1 MTSPI
6 TLPYYTKSAI
16 SREKGDGASRDRTG
30 DLLLAKQALS
40 QLSYGP
46 SWAEF
51 TPEEPSSEGRCRRG
65 VPCRPPR
72 WRTMTRR
79 RQSACGAW
87 SPRCGCRAGG
97 VGCAGSVG
105 ASEWPPP
112 EEVAAAILY
121 LASPEATMASGTVL
135 DIKRR
140 LYRRM

>member
-51 TPEEPSSEGRCRRG
+51 TPEEPSSEGRCRVPRSAVPAPALEDYDAAAAERMRG
-65 VPCRPPR
+65 VVAAVCLAR
-72 WRTMTRR
+72 
-79 RQSACGAW
+79 
-87 SPRCGCRAGG
+87 
-97 VGCAGSVG
+97 
-105 ASEWPPP
+105 
-112 EEVAAAILY
+112 VAAAPA
-121 LASPEATMASGTVL
+121 ASAAPAQWVHLSGHPL
-135 DIKRR
+135 RR
-140 LYRRM
+140 